1 MTFRNAATARR
12 ACSWPWPRFSRTN
25 RNRRTGTS
33 TKPSRISA
41 AAAPSSRC
49 ARRSTPPRTPEDSAM
64 NHMPILNRRAFVIG
78 TATAGAGLA
87 LGLDIPFGG
96 PTVVRAADGSP
107 EVNAWVVI
115 RPDDTTVIRI
125 ARSEMGQ
132 GTLTGLAQLVAEE
145 LECDWSKVVTE
156 YPTPGQSVA
165 RKRAW
170 GDFSTGGSRGIRT
183 SQEYVRK
190 GGATA
195 RVMLVQAAANGWKV
209 PASECTAANSVITH
223 TPSGRT
229 TAYGKVVEAAA
240 RLEPPADVKLKDPK
254 DWKLAG
260 KGLKRLDTADKTT
273 GAMIY
278 GIDVKLPGMLNAALK
293 DCPVFGGKLK
303 SYDEAKVMGMKGVKK
318 VVRVNDSTVAV
329 VADTW
334 WHAKTALDALPIVW
348 DEGENGK
355 VSTASIASW
364 LAEGLDSAQPAFIG
378 NQNGDAKAAVAG
390 AAKKVEAVYN
400 YPYQNHAAME
410 PLNATALYTADKCE
424 VWCGTQNGEAAFAAT
439 LETSGLSADK
449 CEVHK
454 QMLGGGFGRRGQ
466 TDYVRQAVA
475 IAKQMPGTPIK
486 LLWSREED
494 MQHGTY
500 HPVTQC
506 KLTGALD
513 ADNNLTALQIRISGQ
528 SILFKLRPEGLVNGM
543 DPAAFQ
549 GLNASGEAAIGYS
562 FPNLLVEHSMRNP
575 HVPPG
580 FWRGVNV
587 NQNAIYMECFMDELA
602 KSVGQDPVEFRR
614 KLMSKHPKHLAVL
627 NAVAEKIGW
636 GTPAPQGIYRG
647 IAQVMGYG
655 SYVAGS
661 AEISVTDGSKIKV
674 HRIVASTDPG
684 YVVNPAQVERQIA
697 GSFVY
702 GLSALFYGGCTVK
715 DGKIEQT
722 NFDTY
727 NSMRIAEMP
736 KVECVMVPSGGF
748 WGGVGEPTIGVAAP
762 AVLNAYFAATGK
774 RIRSVPL
781 KDQNITFA

>member
-1 MTFRNAATARR
+1 
-12 ACSWPWPRFSRTN
+12 
-25 RNRRTGTS
+25 
-33 TKPSRISA
+33 
-41 AAAPSSRC
+41 
-49 ARRSTPPRTPEDSAM
+49 M
-64 NHMPILNRRAFVIG
+64 NLQVNQHIMPTLNRRAFVIG
-78 TATAGAGLA
+78 AATAGAGLA
-87 LGLDIPFGG
+87 LGLDLPFGG
-96 PTVVRAADGSP
+96 PSVVRAADGAP

-115 RPDDTTVIRI
+115 RPDDTVVIRI

-145 LECDWSKVVTE
+145 LECDWSKVTTE

-183 SQEYVRK
+183 SQDYVRK

-195 RVMLVQAAANGWKV
+195 RMMLIQAAANEWKV
-209 PASECTAANSVITH
+209 PATECKVSNGVITH
-223 TPSGRT
+223 TSSGKT
-229 TAYGKVVEAAA
+229 TTYGKVAEAAA
-240 RLEPPADVKLKDPK
+240 RLEPPVDVKLKDPK
-254 DWKLAG
+254 DWTIAG
-260 KGLKRLDTADKTT
+260 KGLKRLDTVDKTT
-273 GAMIY
+273 GKMTY
-278 GIDVKLPGMLNAALK
+278 GIDVKLPGMLNAAIK
-293 DCPVFGGKLK
+293 DCPVFGGKVK
-303 SYDEAKVMGMKGVKK
+303 SFDEAKISGMKGVKK
-318 VVRVNDSTVAV
+318 VVPVGDSAVAV

-334 WHAKTALDALPIVW
+334 WHAKSALDKLPIVW
-348 DEGENGK
+348 DEGDNAK
-355 VSTASIASW
+355 VSSETIAKW
-364 LAEGLDSAQPAFIG
+364 LAEGLDNAQPAYVG
-378 NQNGDAKAAVAG
+378 NQNGDAKAAIAS
-390 AAKKVEAVYN
+390 AAKKVEAVYS
-400 YPYQNHAAME
+400 YPYQNHATME
-410 PLNATALYTADKCE
+410 PMNATVLYTPDKCE
-424 VWCGTQNGEAAFAAT
+424 VWCGTQNGEAAFAAA
-439 LETSGLSADK
+439 LEASGLPAEKVD
-449 CEVHK
+449 VHK
-454 QMLGGGFGRRGQ
+454 LMLGGGFGRRGM

-494 MQHGTY
+494 MQHGKY

-506 KLTGALD
+506 KLTGAFD
-513 ADNNLTALQIRISGQ
+513 ADNNLVALHYRLSGQ
-528 SILFKLRPEGLVNGM
+528 SILFSVRPEALQNGM

-549 GLNASGEAAIGYS
+549 GVAQSGEAAIGYAV
-562 FPNLLVEHSMRNP
+562 PNLLVEHAMRNP

-587 NQNAIYMECFMDELA
+587 NHNAIYMECFMDELA
-602 KSVGQDPVEFRR
+602 QAAGQDPLEFRR
-614 KLMSKHPKHLAVL
+614 KLMGKHPKHLAVL

-636 GTPAPQGIYRG
+636 GTPAPQGVYRG

-655 SYVAGS
+655 SYVAGA

-715 DGKIEQT
+715 DGRIEQT

-727 NSMRIAEMP
+727 NSMRINEMP
-736 KVECVMVPSGGF
+736 KVEAVMVPSGGF

-774 RIRSVPL
+774 RIRTFPL
-781 KDQNITFA
+781 RNQNISFA

>member
-1 MTFRNAATARR
+1 M
-12 ACSWPWPRFSRTN
+12 
-25 RNRRTGTS
+25 
-33 TKPSRISA
+33 
-41 AAAPSSRC
+41 
-49 ARRSTPPRTPEDSAM
+49 AM
-64 NHMPILNRRAFVIG
+64 NHMPTLNRRAFVIG
-78 TATAGAGLA
+78 TAAVGTGLA

-115 RPDDTTVIRI
+115 QPNDTVVIRI

-145 LECDWSKVVTE
+145 LECDWSKVTTE

-183 SQEYVRK
+183 SHEYVRK

-195 RVMLVQAAANGWKV
+195 RIMLIQAAANGWKV
-209 PASECTAANSVITH
+209 PASECTAANSIITH

-229 TAYGKVVEAAA
+229 TTYGKVAEAAA
-240 RLEPPADVKLKDPK
+240 KIEPPADVKLKDPK

-260 KGLKRLDTADKTT
+260 KGVKRLDTVDKTT
-273 GAMIY
+273 GKMTY
-278 GIDVKLPGMLNAALK
+278 GIDVKLPGMLNAAIK
-293 DCPVFGGKLK
+293 ACPVFGGKLK
-303 SYDEAKVMGMKGVKK
+303 SYDEAKITGMKGVKK
-318 VVRVNDSTVAV
+318 VVPVGDYAVAV

-334 WHAKTALDALPIVW
+334 WHAKTALDKLPIVW
-348 DEGENGK
+348 DEGENAK
-355 VSTASIASW
+355 VSSASIAKW
-364 LAEGLDSAQPAFIG
+364 LEEGFDDSQPAFVG
-378 NQNGDAKAAVAG
+378 NENGDAKAAIAK

-400 YPYQNHAAME
+400 YPYQNHATME
-410 PLNATALYTADKCE
+410 PMNATALYTADRCE

-439 LETSGLSADK
+439 LEASGLPADK
-449 CEVHK
+449 CDVHK

-494 MQHGTY
+494 MQHGNY
-500 HPVTQC
+500 HPVTQV
-506 KLTGALD
+506 KMTGAFD
-513 ADNNLTALQIRISGQ
+513 ADNNLTALRMRISGQ
-528 SILFKLRPEGLVNGM
+528 SILFSLRPEALVNGK
-543 DPAAFQ
+543 DPATFA
-549 GLNASGEAAIGYS
+549 GLNATGEAAIGYS
-562 FPNLLVEHSMRNP
+562 VPNLLIDHSMRNP

-587 NQNAIYMECFMDELA
+587 NQNAVYLECFMDELA
-602 KSVGQDPVEFRR
+602 HSAGQDPLEFRR
-614 KLMSKHPKHLAVL
+614 KLMSKNPKHLAVL

-636 GTPAPQGIYRG
+636 DKPAPQGVFRG
-647 IAQVMGYG
+647 LAQHMGYG
-655 SYVAGS
+655 SYVAGA
-661 AEISVTDGSKIKV
+661 AEISVTDGNKIKV
-674 HRIVASTDPG
+674 HRIVAATDPG
-684 YVVNPAQVERQIA
+684 YAVNPAQIERQIA

-702 GLSALFYGGCTVK
+702 GLSGLFYGGCTVK
-715 DGKIEQT
+715 DGRIEQS
-722 NFDTY
+722 NFDNY

-736 KVECVMVPSGGF
+736 KVESIVMPSGGF
-748 WGGVGEPTIGVAAP
+748 WGGVGEPTICVAGP

-781 KDQNITFA
+781 RDQNITFA